1 MRLPARQ
8 THFCTHFSGD
18 SGSRPAPDLI
28 IRLLLGH
35 PDRGDCMLNSI
46 WANTVELPAFPSLD
60 GDLDTD
66 VLIIGGGMAGLLC
79 AQALDE

>member
-1 MRLPARQ
+1 
-8 THFCTHFSGD
+8 
-18 SGSRPAPDLI
+18 
-28 IRLLLGH
+28 
-35 PDRGDCMLNSI
+35 MLNSI